1 MAWADVAPGSGQGNA
16 SPTLN
21 VNANT
26 TFFTRQF
33 TVNVNGQVIQATQAG
48 ANCSYTVDPTSLE
61 ESFEG
66 GRAWVN
72 VSTTEGCGWTVTAS
86 EGWIRVLTTS
96 GAGSATIFIE
106 LSPNSGDVRNAFLTV
121 AGQRVDVRQRRRG

>member
-1 MAWADVAPGSGQGNA
+1 MSWPSPTPSPNPATIPIPDCWANITDLRTSIPGAGGRFQFGIGTSSSCSWTARTDVAWADVAPGSGQGNA

-61 ESFEG
+61 ESF
-66 GRAWVN
+66 
-72 VSTTEGCGWTVTAS
+72 
-86 EGWIRVLTTS
+86 
-96 GAGSATIFIE
+96 
-106 LSPNSGDVRNAFLTV
+106 
-121 AGQRVDVRQRRRG
+121 